1 MCINPNDGLATK
13 AAKYLLCGVDKIISA
28 TTSIPIAGPAIKEA
42 WDAMMAMITYS
53 GGFFSWLFGNGSI
66 LFPVGMTLGAYTFLT
81 DIVAKSAELFVAVTV
96 TTVLE
101 IMITVTMYRNIAL
114 LIGGEA
120 ELPGLSK
127 LV

>member
-1 MCINPNDGLATK
+1 M
-13 AAKYLLCGVDKIISA
+13 
-28 TTSIPIAGPAIKEA
+28 KE
-42 WDAMMAMITYS
+42 MITYS
-53 GGFFSWLFGNGSI
+53 GSFFSSMGSI
-66 LFPVGMTLGAYTFLT
+66 LLPVGMTLGAYTFLT
-81 DIVAKSAELFVAVTV
+81 DIITKSAELFVAVIV
-96 TTVLE
+96 ATVLE